1 MHYFKSLMLLFSAV
15 IVVFLLTMKTH
26 YLDRYLER
34 KFVNDSLR
42 NFWLKLLKMKQEPEK
57 PCPIL
62 PPDLGPY
69 EVKVNV
75 SFENA
80 INENAKLQL
89 GGHSKPDNCT
99 SIQKIAVI
107 IPYRNREEHLKIW
120 LYNMHPFLR
129 KQQAD
134 YGIYVVEQ
142 YGETKFNKARLFNT
156 GFSEAIKEYEYKC
169 FFFNDVDVI
178 PMDQRNLYRC
188 SQNPRHLANA
198 LDRHNFRLYYPT
210 AFGGIVAFTKDQFL
224 KINGFSNKFWGWGKE
239 DDELYQSR
247 FHVGMS
253 AAALHTQVKHKV
265 AHAWRK
271 KPCYSTGMSL
281 SNMFRA
287 ARSRRIGDYPEV
299 SQYSDKYF
307 ISFLFSLQLPF
318 NFAAVV
324 LHWSIDL
331 DQ

>member
-42 NFWLKLLKMKQEPEK
+42 TDFWLKLLKMKQEPEK

-239 DDELYQSR
+239 DDELYQRVIAAGMKVERPDPSISKSKNLLHER
-247 FHVGMS
+247 DVGNEVNPKSSSLVGKAGEQMKRDGLNS
-253 AAALHTQVKHKV
+253 LNYTIISIMKHRLYTKITV
-265 AHAWRK
+265 D
-271 KPCYSTGMSL
+271 
-281 SNMFRA
+281 
-287 ARSRRIGDYPEV
+287 IG
-299 SQYSDKYF
+299 
-307 ISFLFSLQLPF
+307 LP
-318 NFAAVV
+318 
-324 LHWSIDL
+324 
-331 DQ
+331 